1 MLRNL
6 LRRRVGDRSRFVRPP
21 RSADSGRRLLYLNRL
36 VPLDLGALNVMA
48 GLRAAFA
55 CAVPV
60 MVAALSGREYL
71 GWIAIA
77 GFWTSLCDTGGAWT
91 DRLKAMSAFTAL
103 ATAGCFI
110 GTLLE
115 PYAGVSV
122 LFCFAWCFATS
133 FARIYGNA
141 ASTVGLLL
149 SSAILVTLGLPDS
162 GFDEAARIAL
172 LTLIGGI
179 WSMLL
184 SLILWRLQPYGPA
197 RKAVARCW
205 SAIAEYADALAQLH
219 RRNGHDSQAWS
230 TLASARRRAV
240 REAIEVAS
248 TVAVATRRTRAG
260 ATRQGQVL
268 IALLA
273 DADQVSAALI
283 GLNEMLEAASHSS
296 ADISVRRAIR
306 VVLGRLAER
315 SEQLAQQQLDGSK
328 ASVASRDVVQAIDRL
343 QRRITASSAR
353 REHAYTVEL
362 LQQVARWIDAAFDN
376 FDQPRTSQTHLTAML
391 EQAIVRRLRLR
402 DLWTTAAANFSF
414 RSIVFRHA
422 LRLAATASFAV
433 LTARVFEVSR
443 GYWISIT
450 AIVVLQPYMAETW
463 RRSFDRIAGSLLGTL
478 IAAWLLQLV
487 ATPLQMTLLIFPLCV
502 FAFTLR
508 SVNYALFMLC
518 MTPLVVLIAELFQ
531 TGGIGDPYLSSLRA
545 IDSLCGGLIG
555 LCAGF
560 LLWPS
565 WEKPQFPKQMAD
577 AIRAHR
583 NYLMVVLGSNP
594 AAQDEDIGAARRQT
608 GLTSNNAEASLQR
621 VLSERSLM
629 RRADIE
635 PALIVLACLRRMGG
649 VIVTLSLL
657 PPFTAGKVEHE
668 NHADL
673 RDWGNKTLTDLA
685 EALEGHRAPAA
696 LPPIPA
702 AFRSTEN
709 GLQQGLTT
717 TPVEQIIENEL
728 LRLSR
733 QLQVM
738 HDAIGRLASASFETT
753 PKEIAV

>member
-1 MLRNL
+1 MLRSL
-6 LRRRVGDRSRFVRPP
+6 LRRRLVADHSRFAHQPK
-21 RSADSGRRLLYLNRL
+21 SADRARWLSYLNRL
-36 VPLDLGALNVMA
+36 APLDLGALNIMA

-60 MVAALSGREYL
+60 LIAALSGLDYL

-91 DRLKAMSAFTAL
+91 DRLKAMTAFTGL
-103 ATAGCFI
+103 AATGCFI

-115 PYAGVSV
+115 PYVGASV

-162 GFDEAARIAL
+162 GFDEAEKIAL

-179 WSMLL
+179 WGMLL

-205 SAIAEYADALAQLH
+205 SAIAEYANALSHLH
-219 RRNGHDSQAWS
+219 RRNVHDSQAWS

-248 TVAVATRRTRAG
+248 AVAVATRRTRAG

-296 ADISVRRAIR
+296 SDISVRRAIR

-315 SEQLAQQQLDGSK
+315 AEQLAQQQLGGK
-328 ASVASRDVVQAIDRL
+328 PSVASRDVVQAITRL
-343 QRRITASSAR
+343 QRRITASNAR
-353 REHAYTVEL
+353 RDHAYTVEL
-362 LQQVARWIDAAFDN
+362 LQQVSRWIDAAFEN
-376 FDQPRTSQTHLTAML
+376 FDQPRSSQTHLTFML

-414 RSIVFRHA
+414 HSIVFRHA

-433 LTARVFEVSR
+433 LAAQVFEVSR

-478 IAAWLLQLV
+478 VAAWLLQLV
-487 ATPLQMTLLIFPLCV
+487 STPLQMTLLIFPLCV

-565 WEKPQFPKQMAD
+565 WEKPQLRKQMAD

-583 NYLMVVLGSNP
+583 DYLMVVLGSNP
-594 AAQDEDIGAARRQT
+594 LARDEDIGAARRQT

-621 VLSERSLM
+621 VLSERSLI

-635 PALIVLACLRRMGG
+635 PALIVLACLRRTGG

-657 PPFTAGKVEHE
+657 PPFAAGKVEHQIY
-668 NHADL
+668 ADL
-673 RDWGNKTLTDLA
+673 RKWASQTLTDLA
-685 EALEGHRAPAA
+685 QALQSHCTPEA

-702 AFRSTEN
+702 RLTEN
-709 GLQQGLTT
+709 SSQQLFTA
-717 TPVEQIIENEL
+717 TPVEQIIDNEL

-733 QLQVM
+733 QLQLM
-738 HDAIGRLASASFETT
+738 HDAVGRLASASLEATQKDF
-753 PKEIAV
+753 AV

>member
-1 MLRNL
+1 MEST
-6 LRRRVGDRSRFVRPP
+6 DW
-21 RSADSGRRLLYLNRL
+21 ARRLSYLNRL

-60 MVAALSGREYL
+60 MIAALSGRDYL

-91 DRLKAMSAFTAL
+91 DRLKAMTAFTAL

-115 PYAGVSV
+115 PYAAPSV
-122 LFCFAWCFATS
+122 VFCFLWCFATS

-162 GFDEAARIAL
+162 GFDEAAKIAL

-184 SLILWRLQPYGPA
+184 SLLLWRLQPYGPA

-205 SAIAEYADALAQLH
+205 SAIAEYANALSHLH
-219 RRNGHDSQAWS
+219 RSSVHDSQAWIS
-230 TLASARRRAV
+230 LASARRRAV

-248 TVAVATRRTRAG
+248 AVAVATRRTRAG

-296 ADISVRRAIR
+296 SDISVRRAIR

-315 SEQLAQQQLDGSK
+315 AEQLAQQLPGNDKPSH
-328 ASVASRDVVQAIDRL
+328 APRNVAQAIDRL
-343 QRRITASSAR
+343 QQRIKISNAGR
-353 REHAYTVEL
+353 GHAYTVEL
-362 LQQVARWIDAAFDN
+362 LQQVSRWIDAAFDN
-376 FDQPRTSQTHLTAML
+376 FNQPRTSQTHLTAML
-391 EQAIVRRLRLR
+391 EEAIARRLRLK
-402 DLWTTAAANFSF
+402 DLWITAAANFSF

-433 LTARVFEVSR
+433 LAARVFGVSR

-487 ATPLQMTLLIFPLCV
+487 STPLQMTLLIFPLCV

-565 WEKPQFPKQMAD
+565 WEKPQLPKQMAD

-583 NYLMVVLGSNP
+583 DYLMVVLGSNP
-594 AAQDEDIGAARRQT
+594 AARDEDIGAARRQT

-635 PALIVLACLRRMGG
+635 PALVVLACLRRMGG
-649 VIVTLSLL
+649 VVVTLSLL
-657 PPFTAGKVEHE
+657 PPFIAGKVEHE
-668 NHADL
+668 NYADL
-673 RDWGNKTLTDLA
+673 REWASQALTDLA
-685 EALEGHRAPAA
+685 QSLQSHRTPAV

-709 GLQQGLTT
+709 SSQQALST
-717 TPVEQIIENEL
+717 TPVEQIIDNEL
-728 LRLSR
+728 QRLSR

-738 HDAIGRLASASFETT
+738 HDAIGRLASASFEIT
-753 PKEIAV
+753 PKEFAV